1 MNLLLLLVLLTR
13 FSSFYVAFSNI
24 NSNTI
29 LISQFLAQSF
39 VTIFFRIFRKRLY
52 AFYLLCLL
60 SFSHPFLMA
69 TNWIAFNDHQNCK
82 IQCMKYE
89 LKIRKNSW
97 WNSRKNKTHF
107 YLTGFLHNHV
117 YTHVNSCQKGLERLL
132 ACVKSDVRWHL
143 CLHLMIISKTCL
155 EFPN

>member
-39 VTIFFRIFRKRLY
+39 VTIFFEFRKRLY
-52 AFYLLCLL
+52 AFYLLCFL

-69 TNWIAFNDHQNCK
+69 TNRIAFNDHQNCK
-82 IQCMKYE
+82 IECMKYE

-107 YLTGFLHNHV
+107 YLTGFLHHHV